1 MVKMNELIKSASFAE
16 KVVRCG
22 YKKLKEIKN
31 TLLHLLYL
39 KRRIELL

>member
-22 YKKLKEIKN
+22 YKKLKEIKVPLQKVYMR
-31 TLLHLLYL
+31 T
-39 KRRIELL
+39 EGE